1 MRPNYKEIAAEM
13 STIALPKAEW
23 KWIAYKEGNVYYY
36 DTREQASSVSKL
48 IERIQVNVEEYQQ
61 TLDLYAK
68 QQQLIYE
75 TWWNKVLIYFGDYS
89 LAEIDIM
96 YDYAYDRAHAYGYDE
111 VFGYME
117 DFCSIVDRFRE
128 LYK

>member
-13 STIALPKAEW
+13 STIALPKVHW
-23 KWIAYKEGNVYYY
+23 KWVAYKEGNVYYY
-36 DTREQASSVSKL
+36 DTREHASAVSKL
-48 IERIQVNVEEYQQ
+48 IERVQVNVEGYTRNLE
-61 TLDLYAK
+61 LYRK

-75 TWWNKVLIYFGDYS
+75 TWWNRVREYFGDYS

-96 YDYAYDRAHAYGYDE
+96 YDYAYDRGHAYGYDE
-111 VFGYME
+111 VFGHME
-117 DFCSIVDRFRE
+117 DFSSIVDRFRE